1 MSLTKVGMLKG
12 ILILE
17 LLLICG
23 RLSAAATRPSIG
35 TGLSGLD
42 HWGTELPFLDAF
54 KTSRPWHSG
63 TQEKDEDGRRLD
75 LDGNGWV
82 RSLKPGQTAAAIL
95 LTGNGGLTG
104 ADAVSRFVV
113 EYEGEG
119 TIEYAWSA
127 RLAESSPGRDLI
139 DVDISTE
146 GAIELRL
153 TSVNPSNSLRNIRVT
168 AASSK
173 AAAGE
178 VFNPVF
184 LDRLKVYKTLRFLG
198 WMPDVE
204 KGQRR
209 WRERPTLQDA
219 QWSAKGAP
227 VELMVALA
235 NRLHADVWF
244 SMPYAADDDYFR
256 RFALALAKSLDPKLK
271 VYAEYSNEVWN
282 PIFPASQYAQK
293 RGLALGL
300 SQEPTQAQ
308 TRFYAKRAVEMFAI
322 FEQALG
328 KKRLVRVLSG
338 QSGNTAVSETALSY
352 GDTTDHVDALA
363 TAPYFGYDL
372 SGDPAASAKT
382 VKMSLDELMNEL
394 ANTAVPAA
402 KKEMLDEAA
411 VARKYG
417 LPLIAYEGGQ
427 HLVDFRP
434 DAEHAPALDALYDA
448 ANRDPRMGALYTRNL
463 QDWTEAGGGLFLH
476 LQNCGPYDMHG
487 RWGALEY
494 INQPRAEAPKFDA
507 LMRFMEGK

>member
-1 MSLTKVGMLKG
+1 MRRRRALFVVASALN
-12 ILILE
+12 
-17 LLLICG
+17 LLLFWAYPGNATG
-23 RLSAAATRPSIG
+23 RVPIG
-35 TGLSGLD
+35 TGLETLD
-42 HWGTELPFLDAF
+42 YWTTEHPFVDEF
-54 KTSRPWHSG
+54 KISRPWFSVTG
-63 TQEKDEDGRRLD
+63 EKEDGRLLD
-75 LDGNGWV
+75 LDKNGWV
-82 RSLKPGQTAAAIL
+82 RSLKPGQIARTIL
-95 LTGNGGLTG
+95 LSTVGSPS
-104 ADAVSRFVV
+104 AIPAVRRYVV

-119 TIEYAWSA
+119 KIEYAWSA

-139 DVDISTE
+139 DVDVSTE
-146 GAIELRL
+146 GAVQLQL
-153 TSVNPSNSLRNIRVT
+153 VSVDPANHVRNIRMT
-168 AASSK
+168 EEGGK
-173 AAAGE
+173 AAPSE
-178 VFNPVF
+178 IFNPVF
-184 LDRLKVYKTLRFLG
+184 LGRLKGYKTLRFLA

-219 QWSAKGAP
+219 QWSVKGAP

-235 NRLHADVWF
+235 NRLHTDVWF

-256 RFALALAKSLDPKLK
+256 RFALVLAKSLDPKLK

-282 PIFPASQYAQK
+282 PIYPVSRYAEK
-293 RGLALGL
+293 KGLALGL
-300 SQEPTQAQ
+300 SEEPAEAR
-308 TRFYAKRAVEMFAI
+308 TRFYAKRAVEMFTI
-322 FEQALG
+322 FEQDLG

-352 GDTTDHVDALA
+352 GDTKDHVDALA
-363 TAPYFGYDL
+363 TAPYFGYYL
-372 SGDPAASAKT
+372 SGDPEASAKT